1 MAEGAERKEQ
11 VASWTADTKHVS
23 EYALNLQ
30 QLGDGVIIPPSGW
43 KCSKCDKTENL
54 WLNLTD
60 GMILCGRRNWDG
72 SGGNNHAIEHFN
84 ETGYPIAVK
93 LGTITAD
100 IDAAGNVNVL
110 CLARSFP
117 FYCCSYLL
125 EIIYSTNP
133 LIIMVI
139 S

>member
-1 MAEGAERKEQ
+1 MAVDAILMAEGAERKEQ

-60 GMILCGRRNWDG
+60 GMILCGRRNWM
-72 SGGNNHAIEHFN
+72 
-84 ETGYPIAVK
+84 AVVVTTTPLNTSMK
-93 LGTITAD
+93 QAT
-100 IDAAGNVNVL
+100 
-110 CLARSFP
+110 
-117 FYCCSYLL
+117 LL
-125 EIIYSTNP
+125 
-133 LIIMVI
+133 L
-139 S
+139 